1 MLLECNTAFSIFNE
15 VVFLAL
21 NTETKL
27 ESIQSSLSALK
38 AVQDPAV
45 QAEAEKLEKNVREI
59 ISINKPMVVN
69 YAEQLKNFDAG
80 IVAKYGVPTA
90 RVIEFALVAFVA
102 AKMWLVG

>member
-1 MLLECNTAFSIFNE
+1 M
-15 VVFLAL
+15 AL

-27 ESIQSSLSALK
+27 ESIQSSLAALK

-90 RVIEFALVAFVA
+90 RVVEFVMVALVA
-102 AKMWLVG
+102 AKIWLVG